1 MSQHK
6 KTVMH
11 LFFEGCWSELWRGRR
26 VTNVWA
32 ADLKYCCCSLPS
44 IQILFLNSLPVWTL
58 VLSEVWIKNHVSKT
72 KSEVILKPSV
82 SQFWALQSCLTER
95 LPGYTQVDPPTSDG
109 NHSSTVSLPL
119 RSYKRSSVNTVVMT
133 NSGCLNEGRS
143 LAIIFPPSAACCALL
158 SRAVWSFRSC
168 IFIFFLT
175 RSLSYWTLS
184 GFTSA
189 GEATMPDNINMIA
202 SVNILGKVG
211 EGTSFLLTHQV
222 SQLITT
228 SSESNRS
235 HPKPSMMWC

>member
-26 VTNVWA
+26 ITNVWA

-72 KSEVILKPSV
+72 KSKSVILKPSV

-119 RSYKRSSVNTVVMT
+119 RSAVIQTLLSKYSCHDKLRLSERGPLSCYNLSSLGSLLCSPQRSSVIIQKLYFYFFSLVHWVTEH
-133 NSGCLNEGRS
+133 CLGSPRQEKLRCQIT
-143 LAIIFPPSAACCALL
+143 LTWLL
-158 SRAVWSFRSC
+158 Q
-168 IFIFFLT
+168 
-175 RSLSYWTLS
+175 WTS
-184 GFTSA
+184 W
-189 GEATMPDNINMIA
+189 EK
-202 SVNILGKVG
+202 LGK
-211 EGTSFLLTHQV
+211 EQASF
-222 SQLITT
+222 
-228 SSESNRS
+228 
-235 HPKPSMMWC
+235 

>member
-72 KSEVILKPSV
+72 KSKSVILKPSV

-95 LPGYTQVDPPTSDG
+95 LPGYTQVDLPTSDG

-158 SRAVWSFRSC
+158 SGAVWSFRSC
-168 IFIFFLT
+168 IFIFSHSFTELLNT
-175 RSLSYWTLS
+175 VWVHLGRRSYD
-184 GFTSA
+184 A
-189 GEATMPDNINMIA
+189 
-202 SVNILGKVG
+202 
-211 EGTSFLLTHQV
+211 
-222 SQLITT
+222 
-228 SSESNRS
+228 R
-235 HPKPSMMWC
+235 

>member
-1 MSQHK
+1 MFQK
-6 KTVMH
+6 QK
-11 LFFEGCWSELWRGRR
+11 
-26 VTNVWA
+26 
-32 ADLKYCCCSLPS
+32 
-44 IQILFLNSLPVWTL
+44 
-58 VLSEVWIKNHVSKT
+58 
-72 KSEVILKPSV
+72 V
-82 SQFWALQSCLTER
+82 SQSFWSHLSHNFELFSLVWLKDFQVTLRLTRLHPTVIIRPQYLCHFVLQW
-95 LPGYTQVDPPTSDG
+95 
-109 NHSSTVSLPL
+109 
-119 RSYKRSSVNTVVMT
+119 YKRSSVNTVVMT

-158 SRAVWSFRSC
+158 SGAVWSFRSC

-189 GEATMPDNINMIA
+189 GEATMPDNIKMIA

-211 EGTSFLLTHQV
+211 EGTSFLLTHRV

-228 SSESNRS
+228 SSERNRS